1 MNKAFAYYLRGW
13 TFYLYFRGDYNG
25 EARRMYREAIKA
37 DPKFARAH
45 ADLAYS
51 VLHAWLF
58 NWDSASTMEE
68 AQKHA
73 EAALKLE
80 PDDYYNNWIAAAC
93 HLYLRQFDKATAAYD
108 KALELAKSQAIP
120 DEISALRIDRAEML
134 LLTDRGPEALKEI
147 QSVLADKSH
156 TPEKWY
162 YWVLSWAHYGEGQY
176 KESLAALGHIGR
188 PRNAIRK
195 NLIATQVALGN
206 LAEAKADAAAFL
218 KEEKGHGVTYG
229 TAGRDA
235 LPGLL
240 KIEDRLP
247 FKNPEK
253 LKRWKGHLS
262 TAFEGALQP

>member
-1 MNKAFAYYLRGW
+1 
-13 TFYLYFRGDYNG
+13 
-25 EARRMYREAIKA
+25 
-37 DPKFARAH
+37 
-45 ADLAYS
+45 
-51 VLHAWLF
+51 
-58 NWDSASTMEE
+58 
-68 AQKHA
+68 
-73 EAALKLE
+73 
-80 PDDYYNNWIAAAC
+80 
-93 HLYLRQFDKATAAYD
+93 
-108 KALELAKSQAIP
+108 
-120 DEISALRIDRAEML
+120 ML

-218 KEEKGHGVTYG
+218 KEEKGHGITYG
-229 TAGRDA
+229 TAGQAA

-247 FKNPEK
+247 FKNPGK

-262 TAFEGALQP
+262 TAFEGVPQP

>member
-1 MNKAFAYYLRGW
+1 
-13 TFYLYFRGDYNG
+13 
-25 EARRMYREAIKA
+25 MYREAIKA

-134 LLTDRGPEALKEI
+134 LLTDRGPEALKG
-147 QSVLADKSH
+147 K
-156 TPEKWY
+156 T
-162 YWVLSWAHYGEGQY
+162 
-176 KESLAALGHIGR
+176 
-188 PRNAIRK
+188 RNPSPPTDI
-195 NLIATQVALGN
+195 
-206 LAEAKADAAAFL
+206 
-218 KEEKGHGVTYG
+218 
-229 TAGRDA
+229 
-235 LPGLL
+235 
-240 KIEDRLP
+240 
-247 FKNPEK
+247 
-253 LKRWKGHLS
+253 S
-262 TAFEGALQP
+262 GARAMPSART